1 MKKHLTNAGI
11 LLLACLLLP
20 LSVLSQRRNKSQ
32 STLPTYPEEL
42 YSSLDY
48 RLIGPFR
55 GGRSAAVTG
64 VPGEPNLF
72 YFGAAGG
79 GVWKTLDGGRTWDN
93 ISDGYFGGS
102 IGAVEVAKSDPN
114 VIYVGGGEK
123 TLRGNVSSGYGVWK
137 TEDGGKTWA
146 TAGLE
151 KSRHV
156 PRLRVHPTD
165 YNTVYAAVLGDIYK
179 PTKDRG
185 IYKSTDG
192 GKNWKQV
199 LFVNE
204 QAGAVD
210 LTFDPNNPRILYA
223 STWHAQRTPYSLIS
237 GGDGSALWKSM
248 DSGETWTEI
257 SKNDG
262 FPTDTLGIIGVA
274 VSPKNSEKVWAIVE
288 NKDKG
293 GLYRSEN
300 GGKTWS
306 LVNEERKIRQRAWY
320 YTRVYADTQD
330 EDVVYVLNVNYHKS
344 TDGGKTFNT
353 FNAPHGD
360 HHDLWI
366 SPENSQRMIIGDDGG
381 AQISYDGGET
391 WSTYYNQPTAQFYR
405 VTTDNSFPYRIYVA
419 QQDNST
425 LRIEHRSD
433 GRTIDDNNWEETAGG
448 ESAWIAVDPT
458 NDDIVYGGSY
468 DGFLTR
474 VNHETGSVRGVNVW
488 PDNPMGAGAEAMKYR
503 FQWNFPIL
511 FSRHNPKKL
520 YTFSNY
526 VHVTENEG
534 QSWEVISGD
543 LTRNDPTKL
552 GSSGGPIT
560 QDNTSVEYYCTIF
573 TANESPL
580 KEGLLWVGSDDGLIH
595 VSKDAGATWEN
606 VTPPN
611 MPEWNMINSIEPSNF
626 DEGTCYVAATRYKLG
641 DFQPYLY
648 KTTDYG
654 KTWSK
659 ITNGIPAE
667 HFTRV
672 LREDPKKKGL
682 LYAGT
687 ETGMYVSF
695 NDGASWSSFQM
706 NLPIVPITDLTIKD
720 DNLIVATQG
729 RSLWIIDDL
738 TVLHQLDESKKNA
751 STVLFK
757 PKDSYRTKGMA
768 AKKPSKT
775 SGQNLENGVI
785 THFLLKNYSEK
796 DTVQLTYTSMAGD
809 TLALYK
815 NHLKKDGSLSGVEAK
830 KLEVKKGGN
839 TFVWNTRGKGA
850 TKLEGMIFWWASFD
864 GAKAVPG
871 DYKVHL
877 NVNGSNSSET
887 FTILPD
893 PRAESSVAEM
903 QQQFDFIF
911 DINTTIENA
920 HQSIKKIR
928 NVTKQLNSFTE
939 QYKDDARTKD
949 LIEKAKVMKEKLG
962 EVEKAL
968 YQTKN
973 RSRQDPLNFP
983 IKLTN
988 KLGHLNSLVSIGDFP
1003 PTEQDIAVKNELT
1016 AKINKEL
1023 KIFNEVI
1030 SSELKEFNK
1039 GFNELNLN
1047 YLFIEE
1053 GK

>member
-738 TVLHQLDESKKNA
+738 TVLHQLDEAKKSA

-839 TFVWNTRGKGA
+839 TFVWDTRGKGA
-850 TKLEGMIFWWASFD
+850 TKLEGMIFWWASLD

-871 DYKVHL
+871 NYKVHL

-893 PRAESSVAEM
+893 PRAESSLAEM
-903 QQQFDFIF
+903 QQQFDFIT

-928 NVTKQLNSFTE
+928 DVTKQLNSFTE

-988 KLGHLNSLVSIGDFP
+988 KLGHLNSLVSIDDFP

-1023 KIFNEVI
+1023 QIFNEVI

-1039 GFNELNLN
+1039 EFNELNLN
-1047 YLFIEE
+1047 YLFIED